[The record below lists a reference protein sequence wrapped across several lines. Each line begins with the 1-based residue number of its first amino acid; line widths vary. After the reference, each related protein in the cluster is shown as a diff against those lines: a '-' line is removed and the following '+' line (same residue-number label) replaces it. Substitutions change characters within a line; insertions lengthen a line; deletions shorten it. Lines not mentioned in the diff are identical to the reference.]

1 MTDTNTQPEIHA
13 VIFDMGRVLVD
24 IDSKLL
30 VEKLFKGLDASDLQE
45 LGRKTMAHPAMV
57 KFNTGRMDAQTFHRC
72 MCESYGLELS
82 FEAFTSLWCA
92 IFVTMK
98 GMRELLEKIPP
109 HITVGLLS
117 DTDPVHWSFIRRRWA
132 WIDAI
137 EKPTLS
143 FEVGVMKPQAG
154 IYLAAAKNVNAP
166 PEHCL
171 FVDDLEVNVE
181 GARAVG
187 MQGLRFETVK
197 LLTGRLTEL
206 GLWAVE

>member
-1 MTDTNTQPEIHA
+1 
-13 VIFDMGRVLVD
+13 VLVE

-57 KFNTGRMDAQTFHRC
+57 KFNTGRMDAQTFHRR
-72 MCESYGLELS
+72 MCKSYGLELS

-98 GMRELLEKIPP
+98 GMRELLEKILPR
-109 HITVGLLS
+109 ITVGLLS

-143 FEVGVMKPQAG
+143 FEVGAMKPHAA
-154 IYLAAAKNVNAP
+154 IYLAAAENVNAP
-166 PEHCL
+166 PERCL
-171 FVDDLEVNVE
+171 FIDDLEANIE

-187 MQGLRFETVK
+187 MQGIRFETVK
-197 LLTGRLTEL
+197 LLTDQLTEL
-206 GLWAVE
+206 GLLIQRADQP

>member
-1 MTDTNTQPEIHA
+1 MTDTNTQPDIQA

-57 KFNTGRMDAQTFHRC
+57 KFNTGRMDAQTFHRR

-98 GMRELLEKIPP
+98 GMRELLERIAPR
-109 HITVGLLS
+109 ITIGLLS

-154 IYLAAAKNVNAP
+154 IYLAAAKNVNTP
-166 PEHCL
+166 PERCL

-187 MQGLRFETVK
+187 MQGLRFETVE
-197 LLTGRLTEL
+197 LLTDQLTEL
-206 GLWAVE
+206 GLLI

>member
-1 MTDTNTQPEIHA
+1 MTDSNTQPDIQA

-24 IDSKLL
+24 IDSNLL

-57 KFNTGRMDAQTFHRC
+57 KFNTGRMDPQTFHRR

-109 HITVGLLS
+109 RITVGLLS
-117 DTDPVHWSFIRRRWA
+117 DTDPVHWDFIRRRWP

-137 EKPTLS
+137 KKPTLS
-143 FEVGVMKPQAG
+143 FEVGAMKPQAG
-154 IYLAAAKNVNAP
+154 IYLAAAENVNVP

-187 MQGLRFETVK
+187 MQGIRFETVK
-197 LLTGRLTEL
+197 LLPDQLDAL
-206 GLWAVE
+206 DLLAVE

>member
-1 MTDTNTQPEIHA
+1 MTDTNTPPDIQA

-24 IDSKLL
+24 IDSNLL

-57 KFNTGRMDAQTFHRC
+57 KFNTGRMDAQTFHGC

-117 DTDPVHWSFIRRRWA
+117 DTDPVHWDFIRRRWP

-137 EKPTLS
+137 KKPTLS
-143 FEVGVMKPQAG
+143 FEVGAMKPHAA
-154 IYLAAAKNVNAP
+154 IYLAAAENVNVP

-187 MQGLRFETVK
+187 MRGIRFETVK
-197 LLTGRLTEL
+197 LLTDQLDAL
-206 GLWAVE
+206 DLLAVE

>member
-1 MTDTNTQPEIHA
+1 MTDTNTQPDIQA

-24 IDSKLL
+24 IDSMLL

-98 GMRELLEKIPP
+98 GMRELLEKIAPR
-109 HITVGLLS
+109 ITIGLLS

-137 EKPTLS
+137 EKATLS

-154 IYLAAAKNVNAP
+154 IYLAAAKNVNTP
-166 PEHCL
+166 PERCL

-187 MQGLRFETVK
+187 MQGIRFETVE
-197 LLTGRLTEL
+197 LLTNQLTEL
-206 GLWAVE
+206 GLLI

>member
-1 MTDTNTQPEIHA
+1 MTDTNTQPDIQA

-57 KFNTGRMDAQTFHRC
+57 KFNTGRMDAQTFHRR

-98 GMRELLEKIPP
+98 GMRELLEKIAPR
-109 HITVGLLS
+109 ITIGLLS

-154 IYLAAAKNVNAP
+154 IYLAAAENVNAP
-166 PEHCL
+166 PDRCL

-187 MQGLRFETVK
+187 MQGARFETVE
-197 LLTGRLTEL
+197 LLTDQLTEL
-206 GLWAVE
+206 GLLI

>member
-1 MTDTNTQPEIHA
+1 MTDSNTPPDIQA

-24 IDSKLL
+24 IDSMLL

-57 KFNTGRMDAQTFHRC
+57 KFNTGRMDPQTFHRC
-72 MCESYGLELS
+72 MCESYGLELD

-109 HITVGLLS
+109 RITIGLLS
-117 DTDPVHWSFIRRRWA
+117 DTDPVHWNFIRRRWA

-137 EKPTLS
+137 KKPTLS
-143 FEVGVMKPQAG
+143 FEIGAMKPRAA
-154 IYLAAAKNVNAP
+154 IYLAAAENVNAL

-171 FVDDLEVNVE
+171 FVDDLEVNVD

-187 MQGLRFETVK
+187 MKGIRFETVK
-197 LLTGRLTEL
+197 SLTDQLDAL
-206 GLWAVE
+206 GLLE